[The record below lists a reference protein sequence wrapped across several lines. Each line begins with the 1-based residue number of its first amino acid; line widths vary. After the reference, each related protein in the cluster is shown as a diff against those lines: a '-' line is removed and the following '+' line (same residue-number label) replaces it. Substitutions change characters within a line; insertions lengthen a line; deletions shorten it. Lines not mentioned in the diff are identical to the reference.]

1 MVGRSRK
8 HLEPAVTRLR
18 LRRFLDQR
26 GRELLD
32 LPRAPLP
39 PANTPAPVRFLPW
52 WDAVL
57 LVHGRRT
64 GVMPEEYRPIVFAT
78 KNPPSVPTFLV
89 DGRVAGAW
97 RYDNGR
103 IELEP
108 YGKLSRQALRELR
121 AEARPLA
128 AFMGVGG

>member
-1 MVGRSRK
+1 MLSPT
-8 HLEPAVTRLR
+8 LERLR
-18 LRRFLDQR
+18 LRHFRDEA

-39 PANTPAPVRFLPW
+39 TAETPAPVRFLPW

-57 LVHGRRT
+57 LVHARRT
-64 GVMPEEYRPIVFAT
+64 GVMPEEYRPVVFAT

-97 RYDNGR
+97 RYDNRR

-108 YGKLSRQALRELR
+108 YEQLPRTVLQELR
-121 AEARPLA
+121 AEGERLA
-128 AFMGVGG
+128 TFMDDDG